1 MFYSIASASVP
12 VAPKMIIMTHERTMM
27 TANTVQKVNRS
38 FRMSAA
44 RMQAI
49 RGVKLHTIP
58 VMLTVKYFMALYEM
72 KMLRVVWQDLKASAH
87 LLSGSMVSYMMC
99 LSLRFRH
106 IRSSRMEM
114 IAFIEVTWRT

>member
-49 RGVKLHTIP
+49 RGVKLQTIP

-72 KMLRVVWQDLKASAH
+72 KMLRVVWQDLKARAH
-87 LLSGSMVSYMMC
+87 LLCGSMVSYMMC

-106 IRSSRMEM
+106 IRSRRMEM